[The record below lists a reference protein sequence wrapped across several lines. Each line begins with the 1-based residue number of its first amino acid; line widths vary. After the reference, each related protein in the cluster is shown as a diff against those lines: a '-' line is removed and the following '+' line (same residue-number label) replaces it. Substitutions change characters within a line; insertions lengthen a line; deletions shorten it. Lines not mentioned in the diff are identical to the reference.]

1 MGGNRIEIKNVNS
14 VRGVYKALK
23 YEIVRQKAVLQR
35 GGTISMETR
44 HFDESSMITKTLRKK
59 ETVADYRYIP
69 DPDLVPIFISSD
81 RLNEI
86 ESVLPESPHNK
97 KKRFMEE
104 YSLGEEITDALISD
118 LYLADLFEEV
128 AYKSNP
134 LEAGKWCATELKR
147 RLNEKNLSVST
158 SKINAKHISDM
169 IGFIERGELSV
180 KNAKWIIEDAV
191 DTGKDITLLMKEKN
205 FYQINSEDTLI
216 KIIEKVIQDN
226 PKAVSDFNSGN
237 QNALH
242 FLFGKVVNETEGRA
256 EPSKTI
262 KLIREKLYAVS

>member
-1 MGGNRIEIKNVNS
+1 
-14 VRGVYKALK
+14 
-23 YEIVRQKAVLQR
+23 
-35 GGTISMETR
+35 
-44 HFDESSMITKTLRKK
+44 
-59 ETVADYRYIP
+59 
-69 DPDLVPIFISSD
+69 
-81 RLNEI
+81 
-86 ESVLPESPHNK
+86 
-97 KKRFMEE
+97 
-104 YSLGEEITDALISD
+104 
-118 LYLADLFEEV
+118 
-128 AYKSNP
+128 
-134 LEAGKWCATELKR
+134 
-147 RLNEKNLSVST
+147 
-158 SKINAKHISDM
+158 M

-216 KIIEKVIQDN
+216 NIIEKVIQDN

-262 KLIREKLYAVS
+262 KLIREKLCAVS